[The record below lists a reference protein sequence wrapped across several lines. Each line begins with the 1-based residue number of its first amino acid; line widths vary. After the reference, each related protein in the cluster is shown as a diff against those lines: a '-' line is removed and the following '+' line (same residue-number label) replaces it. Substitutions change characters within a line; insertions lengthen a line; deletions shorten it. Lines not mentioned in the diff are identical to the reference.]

1 MKKILYTLLL
11 LFSLSLSYSQT
22 KVTPDEH
29 WSAYAISVQ
38 PQNEETVFNIIDE
51 YFSEY
56 KLDDIKVMLFS
67 ILFADDS
74 MSEAN
79 HEIVFVGNSDSMS
92 KFYSPMNFT
101 T

>member
-1 MKKILYTLLL
+1 MKKILYTLL

-67 ILFADDS
+67 ILS
-74 MSEAN
+74 CEK
-79 HEIVFVGNSDSMS
+79 VFRSAVNNSLESNS
-92 KFYSPMNFT
+92 LAISLK
-101 T
+101 

>member
-1 MKKILYTLLL
+1 MKKILYTLL

-51 YFSEY
+51 NFSEY
-56 KLDDIKVMLFS
+56 K
-67 ILFADDS
+67 
-74 MSEAN
+74 
-79 HEIVFVGNSDSMS
+79 
-92 KFYSPMNFT
+92 
-101 T
+101 